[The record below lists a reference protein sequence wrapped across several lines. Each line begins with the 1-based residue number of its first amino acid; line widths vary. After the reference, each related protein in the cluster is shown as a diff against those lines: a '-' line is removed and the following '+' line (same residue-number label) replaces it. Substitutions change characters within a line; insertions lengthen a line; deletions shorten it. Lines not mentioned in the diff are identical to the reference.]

1 MMLITGKVVNAT
13 TNEPVKGARVVIRVG
28 GREVSTHARADAA
41 FEWRDDQSH
50 AGEVVE
56 VTVREEGFV
65 PWQVTQEVQ
74 ANEAVFEIRLQP
86 VGERT
91 VTGTFL
97 VKDSAGE
104 PVSGAEIG
112 LQGAAGPIASAVSD
126 AQGEASITVSAE
138 VAGRPVGY
146 TVRKDGFV
154 EASGRADLSGTQPV
168 EIVMERAEP
177 ATNLLPWLIG
187 GGVGLLAAVLVIA
200 VVVDRAD
207 TDGTGGRV
215 EVQPAE
221 SVDVVEAEPVDDLEA
236 EPVDDQ
242 PSSELVSVPDLDGLP
257 VEAATNRLAEA
268 GLRAGR
274 STLYTLGRYPPGTVY
289 GQETA
294 PGTRVRP
301 GTAIGLYVERAP
313 RRGIAS
319 SGRMFLSSTEVW
331 DLDGEDEGREDVDI
345 RFESTDQRFLQ
356 ALNGA
361 AIGPVGRSPLD
372 RNGCAS
378 ASLSASPVQLDVGAY
393 FCVRTTRGR
402 LSLLRVEDLGADLEL
417 SFDTWQADDASTP
430 AASVRQIRLSAGDSY
445 HFSSGIRGQFQGGDL
460 YLTIAENG
468 AAQFFANNRDQRGL
482 VDLGDLGSPSLS
494 DVRVPERGYYQFG
507 VPVVSGHTYVSLARA
522 GEEGHFIVFKVDQV
536 TNEFVALSYV
546 YR

>member
-112 LQGAAGPIASAVSD
+112 LQGAAGLIASAVSD

-221 SVDVVEAEPVDDLEA
+221 SVDVVPVPDRDVNMTFTNLGASRLVDRRAADAFASGGIEGVRAVPSGSYCPDARPAILAAGTYNAPVSFLSTARPDDLNA
-236 EPVDDQ
+236 CNGVPL
-242 PSSELVSVPDLDGLP
+242 EL
-257 VEAATNRLAEA
+257 T
-268 GLRAGR
+268 
-274 STLYTLGRYPPGTVY
+274 
-289 GQETA
+289 
-294 PGTRVRP
+294 
-301 GTAIGLYVERAP
+301 
-313 RRGIAS
+313 
-319 SGRMFLSSTEVW
+319 F
-331 DLDGEDEGREDVDI
+331 
-345 RFESTDQRFLQ
+345 
-356 ALNGA
+356 
-361 AIGPVGRSPLD
+361 
-372 RNGCAS
+372 
-378 ASLSASPVQLDVGAY
+378 ASPVRDVT
-393 FCVRTTRGR
+393 VRFYG
-402 LSLLRVEDLGADLEL
+402 
-417 SFDTWQADDASTP
+417 
-430 AASVRQIRLSAGDSY
+430 AASD
-445 HFSSGIRGQFQGGDL
+445 
-460 YLTIAENG
+460 YLLVPYDANG
-468 AAQFFANNRDQRGL
+468 RR
-482 VDLGDLGSPSLS
+482 LGSSTAQGSPYDYSRAFVVTYSSDSANISRVTFGRQASLTMVLS
-494 DVRVPERGYYQFG
+494 
-507 VPVVSGHTYVSLARA
+507 
-522 GEEGHFIVFKVDQV
+522 V
-536 TNEFVALSYV
+536 TG
-546 YR
+546 RP